1 MKKVMIMA
9 AVAVAMAEMISFVE
23 PTMSFADTFVE
34 PTPNMGNAYGAGANA
49 PAPSPWSPLFAA
61 SNATAY
67 GPYATANGMQATAY
81 GAGATAGD
89 RFTTAIGAG
98 SMATRQGALAVGNS
112 AAALGLGAIS
122 LGTGNVQGTG
132 SIYIGNIT
140 SPFVPDIISPPV
152 KATNAIGVGTL
163 VTVSGDNAVAIGRET
178 TASGP
183 NAVALGANSVSTGA
197 GSIAIGGIA
206 NGNTGV
212 AIGSGSYVSAPA
224 TASLAIGNNSQATA
238 ANSVALGA
246 GSTATSETTAE
257 VGSRQITGVAAGTQ
271 ATDAV
276 NLEQLQQAVGGAI
289 GAIDAKISA
298 TRKYAARGVAA
309 SLAIPTPVFGAGD
322 TKAVAVTMGQYDG
335 EVAIGAAMAVKL
347 TPSLAFQAAISS
359 PLTSSGDAGGTVA
372 ARGGVSFSW

>member
-1 MKKVMIMA
+1 MKKI
-9 AVAVAMAEMISFVE
+9 AVAMAVMAVMAVMASGAA
-23 PTMSFADTFVE
+23 MADTFVE
-34 PTPNMGNAYGAGANA
+34 PAPNTGNAYGAGANE
-49 PAPSPWSPLFAA
+49 PAPSPWSPHLGA

-67 GPYATANGMQATAY
+67 GPYATANGFQATSY
-81 GAGATAGD
+81 GSGATAGD

-98 SMATRQGALAVGNS
+98 SMATRQGAVAVGNS

-140 SPFVPDIISPPV
+140 SPLVPNIIAPPV
-152 KATNAIGVGTL
+152 KVTNAIGVGTL
-163 VTVSGDNAVAIGRET
+163 VTVSGDNAVAIGSQT

-183 NAVALGANSVSTGA
+183 NAVALGANSVSAGA
-197 GSIAIGGIA
+197 GSIAIGGIS
-206 NGNTGV
+206 NGNTSV

-246 GSTATSETTAE
+246 GSMATRVNSVE
-257 VGSRQITGVAAGTQ
+257 VGGRQITGVAAGTQ

-276 NLEQLQQAVGGAI
+276 NLEQLQQAVGSAI
-289 GAIDAKISA
+289 GVIDAKISA

-309 SLAIPTPVFGAGD
+309 SLAIPTPIFGAGD

-335 EVAIGAAMAVKL
+335 EMAIGAAMAVKL

-359 PLTSSGDAGGTVA
+359 PLATSVDAGGTVA